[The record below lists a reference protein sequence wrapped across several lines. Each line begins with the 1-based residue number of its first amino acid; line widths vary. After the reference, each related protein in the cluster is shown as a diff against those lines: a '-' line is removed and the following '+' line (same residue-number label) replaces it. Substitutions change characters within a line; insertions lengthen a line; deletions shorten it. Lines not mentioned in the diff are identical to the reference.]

1 MLYNFYRLCYCPFQL
16 RHFVLTIM
24 KIKSVFLVQG
34 WGVVIV
40 FHREDND
47 REEYVNSGEDM
58 CTVP

>member
-1 MLYNFYRLCYCPFQL
+1 
-16 RHFVLTIM
+16 M